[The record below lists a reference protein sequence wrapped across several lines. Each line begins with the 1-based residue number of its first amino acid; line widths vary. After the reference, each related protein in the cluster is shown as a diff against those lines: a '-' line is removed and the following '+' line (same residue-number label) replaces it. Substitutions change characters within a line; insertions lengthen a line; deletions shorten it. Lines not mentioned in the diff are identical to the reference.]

1 MRLIKISKGFDVEC
15 VDISNQTD
23 EVVALT
29 PEEYTRILEIQ
40 EKIFVLLTKSNNT
53 QILLDSLCKLAE
65 SCLPNSV
72 ASIMMK
78 NDETGEMFV
87 LSAPSI
93 PKEGC
98 DRLNGLKPGPGGGS
112 CGNAVFRNESQFVAN
127 TFEDERWCD
136 IRSIAYDFNICSCWS
151 FPIRDENNNAVG
163 SFALSSFEHRMP
175 SVFHKKLLEVSAFL
189 VNIVFKKSAYEEEIQ
204 ESKEKL
210 KKINEKLAH
219 TIEIELNRRLQSE
232 RVLAEQSKFA
242 AIKDMISM
250 VAHHWRQPL
259 TVLAVAVQDVKY
271 AYDYKELTK
280 EYIDDFIKTSM
291 DAIKSMSTTIDSFR
305 NECEKGC
312 NKESKELLQIISETL
327 EIFESQFNG
336 YKIKTTLTSDPN
348 FMFVTSNIEELKQI
362 LVSIVANAVDAL
374 LSSKPKEPKIDIT
387 VTKNGNMAVISIA
400 DNGGGIDAT
409 LRDRIFEPYFTTKE
423 SGVGT
428 ALYLAKLIAEN
439 RLRGFLTQENNDEGA
454 VFNVGIRL

>member
-1 MRLIKISKGFDVEC
+1 MECTDISKADN
-15 VDISNQTD
+15 DI
-23 EVVALT
+23 VALT
-29 PEEYTRILEIQ
+29 PEEYTQILEIQ

-53 QILLDSLCKLAE
+53 KTLLDSLCRLAE

-72 ASIMMK
+72 ASIMMQDGIK
-78 NDETGEMFV
+78 GEMFV

-112 CGNAVFRNESQFVAN
+112 CGNAVFRNEAQFVAN
-127 TFEDERWCD
+127 TFDDERWCD

-151 FPIRDENNNAVG
+151 FPIRDENDLAIG

-175 SVFHKKLLEVSAFL
+175 SLFHKKLLEVSAFL
-189 VNIVFKKSAYEEEIQ
+189 VNIVFKKAAYEDEIQ
-204 ESKEKL
+204 RSKDEL
-210 KKINEKLAH
+210 KKINEKLAQ

-280 EYIDDFIKTSM
+280 EYIDEFIKTSM
-291 DAIKSMSTTIDSFR
+291 NAIKSMSTTIDTFR
-305 NECEKGC
+305 NECD
-312 NKESKELLQIISETL
+312 KECKNEPKELIGIISETL
-327 EIFESQFNG
+327 ELFESQFNG
-336 YKIKTTLTSDPN
+336 YKIKITLTSDPD
-348 FMFVTSNIEELKQI
+348 FAILTSNIEELKQV
-362 LVSIVANAVDAL
+362 LVSLISNAIDAIL
-374 LSSKPKEPKIDIT
+374 ASKPKEPKIDIT
-387 VTKNGNMAVISIA
+387 VKKDGKMAIISIS
-400 DNGGGIDAT
+400 DNGGGIDET
-409 LRDRIFEPYFTTKE
+409 LRERIFEPYFTTKE
-423 SGVGT
+423 NGVGT
-428 ALYLAKLIAEN
+428 ALYLARLIAEN
-439 RLRGFLTQENNDEGA
+439 RLRGFLTEENSDEGS
-454 VFNVGIRL
+454 VFKLGIRI